1 MVAFK
6 SEGSEQPIL
15 ARYMGP
21 DARYAEKNVSSNI
34 MCTGP
39 IFSAERVSVI
49 TPDGS
54 VATRDVVRNNGGAC
68 VVAIQDG
75 KLCLVRQWRITL
87 DRQTFELPAGK
98 RDGDEDPAVCAAR
111 ELKEESG
118 LVADSLE
125 LIARSRGTIGF
136 SDELT
141 SIYWAHGLHQTQA
154 TPDPEE
160 FIDTVWVPLPDVLAA
175 IQTGELEDSKTIIGA
190 LIVSQRLQEGDKNLW
205 QGQMTCCFLSQLSIT
220 IFGVG
225 ASSKAS
231 GATTFQMAPWARRG

>member
-1 MVAFK
+1 MTAF
-6 SEGSEQPIL
+6 ENQGSEQSIL
-15 ARYMGP
+15 ARYKGP

-39 IFSAERVSVI
+39 IFAAERVHVI
-49 TPDGS
+49 APDGS
-54 VATRDVVRNNGGAC
+54 QATRDVVRNNGGAC
-68 VVAIQDG
+68 VVAVQDG

-141 SIYWAHGLHQTQA
+141 SIYWAHGLHQSEA

-160 FIDTVWVPLPDVLAA
+160 FIDTVWVPLPEVLEA
-175 IQTGELEDSKTIIGA
+175 IKTGELQDSKTIIGA
-190 LIVSQRLQEGDKNLW
+190 LIVSQRMQDGE
-205 QGQMTCCFLSQLSIT
+205 
-220 IFGVG
+220 V
-225 ASSKAS
+225 
-231 GATTFQMAPWARRG
+231 